1 MLLGHNPGPI
11 VRGAALA
18 DQYDPPQV
26 PAGLPSALLER
37 RPDLREAEQNLI
49 AANANVGVA
58 KANFFPTISLSGL
71 LGGVSPQLS
80 ELTTAGKAW
89 TLAGDLAGP
98 LFTAGRLKNQYR
110 AAMAQRDQAKIS
122 FEKGVTGAFGEVSLS
137 LSAHQELAEAYRK
150 QMASVDAYRESIRLS
165 TIRYDSG
172 LSSYL
177 EIIDAEIQA
186 YPAETAT
193 VTYDLGRKV
202 ALVNLYRALGGGWNL
217 TDTQWTSSGVTP
229 ATNPAP
235 VP

>member
-1 MLLGHNPGPI
+1 M
-11 VRGAALA
+11 
-18 DQYDPPQV
+18 
-26 PAGLPSALLER
+26 PSALLER
-37 RPDLREAEQNLI
+37 RPDLREARANLI

-80 ELTTAGKAW
+80 ELTASGRAW
-89 TLAGDLAGP
+89 SLAGDLAGP

-110 AAMAQRDQAKIS
+110 AAQAQQEQAKTS
-122 FEKGVTGAFGEVSLS
+122 FEKAVTSAFGEVSIS
-137 LSAHQELAEAYRK
+137 LSAHQELGEAYQK
-150 QMASVDAYRESIRLS
+150 QLGSVDAYRESIQLS

-177 EIIDAEIQA
+177 EIIDAQIQA
-186 YPAETAT
+186 YPAESAT

-217 TDTQWTSSGVTP
+217 TDAQWTSSGVTP
-229 ATNPAP
+229 ATKP
-235 VP
+235 VSVP